1 MNLKLPI
8 EFLGR
13 KFVSPLVLPSGIL
26 TTKND
31 FINAQNHGAGA
42 VTTKSYTFYPRSG
55 HPAPVVARFEGG
67 FINSVGLRNAGIA
80 EAKRQIQEFQKSLS
94 IPLFVSLFDTNI
106 RNFIQLALHLLP
118 LKPEFLELNLSCPNV
133 DDEYGKPLATQEESA
148 YEIVRKVKKV
158 VGGEVKIIAK
168 LTANV
173 PDIKKIAV
181 AVEEAGADAIA
192 AINTV
197 GPGMIIDI
205 KKRKP
210 VLGAKQG
217 GVSGPAIKPIAIR
230 CVYEIYQV
238 VNIPII
244 GMGGVTSWQDAV
256 EMMMA
261 GATLI
266 GVGSAIYLKG
276 WSVYEQ
282 IKKKKKRYLKEE
294 KIEDIKSLIG
304 QAHL

>member
-1 MNLKLPI
+1 MSLTLPI
-8 EFLGR
+8 EFCGR
-13 KFVSPLVLPSGIL
+13 RLVSPLVLPSGIF

-31 FINAQNHGAGA
+31 FINAQNYGAGV
-42 VTTKSYTFYPRSG
+42 VTTKSYTFYPRAG

-80 EAKRQIQEFQKSLS
+80 EAKRQIQEFQRALS
-94 IPLFVSLFDTNI
+94 IPVFVSLFDTNI
-106 RNFIQLALHLLP
+106 RDFTQLVLHLLP
-118 LKPEFLELNLSCPNV
+118 LDPEFLELNLSCPNV

-148 YEIVRKVKKV
+148 YEIVRKVKKI
-158 VGGEVKIIAK
+158 VGERVKIIAK
-168 LTANV
+168 LTPNI
-173 PDIKKIAV
+173 PDIKKIAI
-181 AVEEAGADAIA
+181 AVEEAGADAIS

-210 VLGAKQG
+210 ILGAKQG

-230 CVYEIYQV
+230 CVWEIYEA

-244 GMGGVTSWQDAV
+244 GMGGVASWQDAV

-261 GATLI
+261 GATLV

-276 WSVYEQ
+276 WRLYEQ
-282 IKKKKKRYLKEE
+282 IIEGIKRYLKEE
-294 KIEDIKSLIG
+294 KIEDIRSLIG